1 MEYNFKEIEPKWQRR
16 WQENKTYKVETD
28 PSRPKFYVLDMFPYP
43 SGAGLHVGHPLG
55 YIASDIYSRYKRQ
68 KGFNVLHPM
77 GYDAFGLPA
86 EQYAI
91 QTGQHPAVTT
101 ERNIA
106 RYREQL
112 DKIGFSFDWDRE
124 VRTCD
129 PAYYKWTQWAF
140 LKMFGSY
147 YCYDKQQ
154 ARPIEEL
161 TAAFEQ
167 GGTQGLNVA
176 CSQELHFTAEEWRA
190 MPEEEKERTLHNYRL
205 AFRADTMVNW
215 CPKLGTVLANDEV
228 HDGLSVRGGHP
239 VEQKRMKQWLLR
251 VTAYAQRML
260 DGLDRLAWSD
270 SLKEIQRNW
279 IGRSE
284 GAQVFF
290 DIKDSARKLE
300 IFTTRPDTVFGV
312 TFMTLAPEHPLVESL
327 ISGKPNEAEARA
339 FIVRTHNMDRIDR
352 QSDSLEKEG
361 VFTGS
366 YCLNPFTGRQVPIW
380 LGNFVLAE
388 YGTGAVM
395 AVPAHDQRDFD
406 FSKKYGMERIVV
418 IQPEGEAPLTPEN
431 LTEAYTAPGVLVNS
445 GEFDGLPN
453 EDAKK
458 AIADALE
465 ASGKGKRTTNW
476 RLRDWNISRQRYWG
490 APIPVVYCDTC
501 GMVPVPEDQLPVRL
515 PLDVQTHT
523 DGKSP
528 LPHTPEFYNCT
539 CPKCGGA
546 AKRETDTMDT
556 FVESSWY
563 FARYTDA
570 RNDKAPFDMEALR
583 YWLSVD
589 QYIGGVEHAILH
601 LLYARFFTKVLR
613 DLGYFP
619 KEIDEPFANLLTQG
633 MVLKDG
639 SKMSK
644 SKGNTVDPTEMIAK
658 YGADTVRLFCLFAA
672 PPERDFDWSAT
683 GIEGASRF
691 LNRIWRLYADT
702 CEVLSPVGACSST
715 AADATTAAAKE
726 VRLKEHLTVKKAGED
741 IGNRYQFNTAIAAIM
756 ELVNALYLAKDEL
769 ATTEEGRKVLSS
781 AMATVLT
788 LLAPIP
794 PHVCEELWEDL
805 GHARSI
811 DQEPWPVWKEDALQ
825 RDVLTVVI
833 QINGK
838 LRGKIEVPASAS
850 KEEVEQLALT
860 EQNIVRHLEGL
871 TVRKV
876 VVIPGKLVNVVAN

>member
-1 MEYNFKEIEPKWQRR
+1 MIQEKYNPHEIEAKWQAY
-16 WQENKTYKVETD
+16 WEEHKTFKTEMD
-28 PSRPKFYVLDMFPYP
+28 NSRPKSYVLEMFPYP
-43 SGAGLHVGHPLG
+43 SGNLHMGHVRN
-55 YIASDIYSRYKRQ
+55 YSIGDVVARFRTMN
-68 KGFNVLHPM
+68 GFNVLHPM
-77 GYDAFGLPA
+77 GWDSFGMPA
-86 EQYAI
+86 ENAAI
-91 QTGQHPAVTT
+91 KHGIPPKKWTM
-101 ERNIA
+101 ENIA
-106 RYREQL
+106 NMTRQQKRLGLSY
-112 DKIGFSFDWDRE
+112 DWDRE
-124 VRTCD
+124 VTTCKPD
-129 PAYYKWTQWAF
+129 YYKWTQWF
-140 LKMFGSY
+140 F
-147 YCYDKQQ
+147 
-154 ARPIEEL
+154 EL
-161 TAAFEQ
+161 FYKR
-167 GGTQGLNVA
+167 GLAVKKKSA
-176 CSQELHFTAEEWRA
+176 
-190 MPEEEKERTLHNYRL
+190 
-205 AFRADTMVNW
+205 VNW
-215 CPKLGTVLANDEV
+215 CNTCNTVLANEQVIDGKCWRCDHEVVKKDLEQWFFKITDYADE
-228 HDGLSVRGGHP
+228 
-239 VEQKRMKQWLLR
+239 LLKDLDLLEGWPER
-251 VTAYAQRML
+251 VKTM
-260 DGLDRLAWSD
+260 
-270 SLKEIQRNW
+270 QRNW

-284 GAQVFF
+284 GLEFSF
-290 DIKDSARKLE
+290 DFPE
-300 IFTTRPDTVFGV
+300 IGERIPVYTTRPDTIYGV
-312 TFMTLAPEHPLVESL
+312 TYVVLAAEHPLVEKL
-327 ISGKPNEAEARA
+327 CVNNPKAEEIKA
-339 FIVRTHNMDRIDR
+339 FCDRVRN
-352 QSDSLEKEG
+352 QSDIERTSSESEKEG
-361 VFTGS
+361 LFTGC
-366 YCLNPFTGRQVPIW
+366 YCIHPLTGKKVQVWIT
-380 LGNFVLAE
+380 NYVLYD

-395 AVPAHDQRDFD
+395 GVPTHDARDWMFAD
-406 FSKKYGMERIVV
+406 KYGLEKIVV
-418 IQPEGEAPLTPEN
+418 INPKDKELKLEDMTD
-431 LTEAYTAPGVLVNS
+431 AYEEKEGVLVNS
-445 GEFDGLPN
+445 GEFSGMELHAGM
-453 EDAKK
+453 E
-458 AIADALE
+458 AIKDKIE
-465 ASGKGKRTTNW
+465 AMGIGKRRVNY
-476 RLRDWNISRQRYWG
+476 RLRDWLISRQRYWG

-672 PPERDFDWSAT
+672 PPERDFDWSDT

-702 CEVLSPVGACSST
+702 CEFLSPVGAWST
-715 AADATTAAAKE
+715 PAADAPPAPAKE

-788 LLAPIP
+788 LLAPIT

>member
-1 MEYNFKEIEPKWQRR
+1 
-16 WQENKTYKVETD
+16 
-28 PSRPKFYVLDMFPYP
+28 
-43 SGAGLHVGHPLG
+43 
-55 YIASDIYSRYKRQ
+55 
-68 KGFNVLHPM
+68 
-77 GYDAFGLPA
+77 
-86 EQYAI
+86 
-91 QTGQHPAVTT
+91 
-101 ERNIA
+101 
-106 RYREQL
+106 
-112 DKIGFSFDWDRE
+112 
-124 VRTCD
+124 
-129 PAYYKWTQWAF
+129 
-140 LKMFGSY
+140 
-147 YCYDKQQ
+147 
-154 ARPIEEL
+154 
-161 TAAFEQ
+161 
-167 GGTQGLNVA
+167 
-176 CSQELHFTAEEWRA
+176 
-190 MPEEEKERTLHNYRL
+190 
-205 AFRADTMVNW
+205 
-215 CPKLGTVLANDEV
+215 
-228 HDGLSVRGGHP
+228 
-239 VEQKRMKQWLLR
+239 
-251 VTAYAQRML
+251 
-260 DGLDRLAWSD
+260 
-270 SLKEIQRNW
+270 
-279 IGRSE
+279 
-284 GAQVFF
+284 
-290 DIKDSARKLE
+290 
-300 IFTTRPDTVFGV
+300 
-312 TFMTLAPEHPLVESL
+312 
-327 ISGKPNEAEARA
+327 
-339 FIVRTHNMDRIDR
+339 MDRIDR

-366 YCLNPFTGRQVPIW
+366 YCLNPFTGARVPIW

-395 AVPAHDQRDFD
+395 AVPAHDQRDFE
-406 FSKKYGMERIVV
+406 FSKKYGLSRIVV
-418 IQPEGEAPLTPEN
+418 IQPEGEAPLDPDTMP
-431 LTEAYTAPGVLVNS
+431 EAYAAPGVLVNS

-453 EDAKK
+453 EEAKK
-458 AIADALE
+458 RIADALE

-515 PLDVQTHT
+515 PLDVQTHP

-528 LPHTPEFYNCT
+528 LPHTPEFYECV

-546 AKRETDTMDT
+546 ARRETDTMDT

-570 RNDKAPFDMEALR
+570 RNDKAPFDMEALK

-613 DLGYFP
+613 DLGFFP
-619 KEIDEPFANLLTQG
+619 KGLDEPFANLLTQG

-644 SKGNTVDPTEMIAK
+644 SKGNVVDPTEMIAK

-672 PPERDFDWSAT
+672 PPERDFDWSDS

-702 CEVLSPVGACSST
+702 RDFLSPVSACSSE
-715 AADATTAAAKE
+715 ASDATTPTAKE
-726 VRLKEHLTVKKAGED
+726 IRLKEHLTVKKASED

-769 ATTEEGRKVLSS
+769 AATEEGRKVLSS
-781 AMATVLT
+781 AVATVLT
-788 LLAPIP
+788 LLSPIT

-805 GHARSI
+805 GHAATI
-811 DQEPWPVWKEDALQ
+811 DTQAWPTWKADALE

-838 LRGKIEVPASAS
+838 LRGKIDVPSSAS
-850 KEEVEQLALT
+850 KEEVEKLALA